1 MIANIAQLTISECD
15 TVGRFKSNVCGLG
28 AKRNAFFY
36 LEKDRKIVKKYKFR
50 KNAEIGKL
58 EAETDSYLD
67 FCFYKS
73 DVYKG
78 LLDFDSSEGNPDFTR
93 RIIVGRTGS
102 GKTALLK
109 QIINDSAIKVHEV
122 IEAENTVFEHI
133 KNNVFIMELISK
145 GIDLRV
151 FYKSLWLHVL
161 LINVINQVHR
171 SSYESFFDKVASF
184 IPMGKKSYNAK
195 LANEYVEKF
204 KDNFFND
211 NVIEEITNR
220 IQDELSSKLGM
231 SKSGIKSQNSE
242 ENTRKIQRETS
253 SYVSK
258 ELIRKQKELIK
269 LLKIEFSNEK
279 QVKIVI
285 SIDDLDKSWLSSSEI
300 RYDFINALLEAFRE
314 LLDIKSVKILI
325 SIRTDIIMGIY
336 ENNLRQ
342 EEKDESLIYAISWN
356 RKEIKEILNK
366 RINYLVKNQ
375 YSSSAN
381 VTMEDVFSFDVQ
393 GHPATDYIIDRT
405 MLRPRD
411 AISFVNQCLSQCDGD
426 VFIDE
431 NIVLTAEEKFY
442 ALRKKALAKEW
453 LSIYPHVQDYL
464 DALSFLKHDR
474 FSLESLCDSE
484 KDGCLN
490 YLLSKSYNYND
501 PVHNNRILE
510 FNELMKVWFTI
521 GVIGISKTE
530 DIQIYSSFEKPT
542 LDITD
547 LNRKFLIHPLFYRAI
562 K

>member
-1 MIANIAQLTISECD
+1 MS
-15 TVGRFKSNVCGLG
+15 S
-28 AKRNAFFY
+28 
-36 LEKDRKIVKKYKFR
+36 YKFR

-78 LLDFDSSEGNPDFTR
+78 LLDFDSSEANPDFTR

-109 QIINDSAIKVHEV
+109 QIIKDNAIKVHAV

-133 KNNVFIMELISK
+133 KNNVFIMDLISK

-171 SSYESFFDKVASF
+171 SSYDSFFDKVASF
-184 IPMGKKSYNAK
+184 IPMVKKSYNAR
-195 LANEYVEKF
+195 LANEYVAKF

-220 IQDELSSKLGM
+220 IQEELSVKLGV
-231 SKSGIKSQNSE
+231 SKTDLGVKNNE

-269 LLKIEFSNEK
+269 LLKEEFSNEK
-279 QVKIVI
+279 QVRIVI

-300 RYDFINALLEAFRE
+300 RYDFINALLEGFRE

-342 EEKDESLIYAISWN
+342 EEKDESLIYAVSWN
-356 RKEIKEILNK
+356 RKEIKEILNR
-366 RINYLVKNQ
+366 RINHLVKNQ
-375 YSSSAN
+375 YSSSLN
-381 VTMEDVFSFDVQ
+381 VTMDDVFSFNVQ
-393 GHPATDYIIDRT
+393 GQTATDYIIDRT

-426 VFIDE
+426 VSIDE
-431 NIVLTAEEKFY
+431 NIVLAAEEKFY

-453 LSIYPHVQDYL
+453 VSIYPHVQVYL
-464 DALSFLKHDR
+464 DALSFLKDDK
-474 FSLESLCDSE
+474 FTLNSLSDTE
-484 KDGCLN
+484 KGSCLN
-490 YLLSKSYNYND
+490 YLLNQSYTD
-501 PVHNNRILE
+501 SDHAHNNRILE
-510 FNELMKVWFTI
+510 FDELLKVWFTT
-521 GVIGISKTE
+521 GVIGIIKNE
-530 DIQIYSSFEKPT
+530 NIIVYSSFEKPT

-547 LNRKFLIHPLFYRAI
+547 LKREFLIHPLFYRLVH
-562 K
+562 